1 MGREDLH
8 KNMED
13 TFDDKEIIQT
23 NEMFAY
29 DCKFLCAHTR
39 IFYIVV
45 FGRDWKKL
53 DSRPFLS
60 LLSSLSFGTSF
71 RARERD

>member
-29 DCKFLCAHTR
+29 DCKFLYVHMR
-39 IFYIVV
+39 IFLSSSFSVAN
-45 FGRDWKKL
+45 GKNWS
-53 DSRPFLS
+53 SRPFLS
-60 LLSSLSFGTSF
+60 LFSLF
-71 RARERD
+71 

>member
-29 DCKFLCAHTR
+29 DCKFFICTHAYL
-39 IFYIVV
+39 FIVV
-45 FGRDWKKL
+45 FLGRDWKKL
-53 DSRPFLS
+53 EFKTFS
-60 LLSSLSFGTSF
+60 LFFSLSFDTSF
-71 RARERD
+71 RRD